1 MSGQF
6 QTRIPIW
13 LATIYHPDLVSL
25 FGRVEGIDAAG
36 NFRAANWSRA
46 VTSRGQV
53 FPAAYFRVKPP
64 GQGDAAGSIGLTI
77 DNVDSRITYAIETL
91 TEPATVTIER
101 IFAHAPD
108 TVVRAYPNFELNSAD
123 WTTREVTGGVGRPRT
138 SGPLCNITN
147 NPRDM
152 PAGFE

>member
-1 MSGQF
+1 MTGQF

-25 FGRVEGIDAAG
+25 HGRIEGIDAAG

-46 VTSRGQV
+46 VTSRGHV
-53 FPAAYFRVKPP
+53 FSPANFRVKPP
-64 GQGDAAGSIGLTI
+64 GQGGTAGSIGLTI
-77 DNVDSRITYAIETL
+77 DNVDSRITYAVETL
-91 TEPATVTIER
+91 TEPAAVTIER

-108 TVVRAYPNFELNSAD
+108 TVVRAYPNFELITAD
-123 WTTREVTGGVGRPRT
+123 WNTREVTGGVGRPRS
-138 SGPLCNITN
+138 SGPLCGLTN

-152 PAGFE
+152 PAGYE